1 MTNFSIFLK
10 SFLFTSLLVL
20 ILSHQ
25 ALAAKKQR
33 NWRIGLGRMI
43 NTVYYGY
50 ETKKGDSDKTK
61 VSANSS
67 GQLYSTSLV
76 LEYLLFLELNLILEQ
91 VLVKEISPLKIV
103 IRRLGTFYKKL
114 IRIIFME
121 VTYIFLTEVKKA
133 LTGQ

>member
-1 MTNFSIFLK
+1 MTNISIFLK

-50 ETKKGDSDKTK
+50 ETKNKDSSYTK
-61 VSANSS
+61 IEQNSS
-67 GQLYSTSLV
+67 GQVYNTVLV
-76 LEYLLFLELNLILEQ
+76 MEYLFGGRKSPALFGLEIDYGTSRGQRNFT
-91 VLVKEISPLKIV
+91 LKSSK
-103 IRRLGTFYKKL
+103 TK
-114 IRIIFME
+114 
-121 VTYIFLTEVKKA
+121 
-133 LTGQ
+133 

>member
-1 MTNFSIFLK
+1 MTNISIFLK

-67 GQLYSTSLV
+67 GQL
-76 LEYLLFLELNLILEQ
+76 
-91 VLVKEISPLKIV
+91 
-103 IRRLGTFYKKL
+103 
-114 IRIIFME
+114 
-121 VTYIFLTEVKKA
+121 
-133 LTGQ
+133 

>member
-1 MTNFSIFLK
+1 MTNISIFLK
-10 SFLFTSLLVL
+10 SILFTSLLVL

-33 NWRIGLGRMI
+33 NWRIGLRRMI

-67 GQLYSTSLV
+67 GCLLYTSP
-76 LEYLLFLELNLILEQ
+76 
-91 VLVKEISPLKIV
+91 SP
-103 IRRLGTFYKKL
+103 RD
-114 IRIIFME
+114 
-121 VTYIFLTEVKKA
+121 
-133 LTGQ
+133 

>member
-43 NTVYYGY
+43 NTVYYED
-50 ETKKGDSDKTK
+50 ETKNP
-61 VSANSS
+61 ASS
-67 GQLYSTSLV
+67 YAKS
-76 LEYLLFLELNLILEQ
+76 E
-91 VLVKEISPLKIV
+91 
-103 IRRLGTFYKKL
+103 
-114 IRIIFME
+114 
-121 VTYIFLTEVKKA
+121 
-133 LTGQ
+133 